1 MMEGRNI
8 RLIAASLLVV
18 VLAVLFAVDFTH
30 QAAEKHCNSASAE
43 NGTAAG
49 GAANA
54 TSALST
60 CNNYSK
66 NTPRIVPRPIVVKR

>member
-1 MMEGRNI
+1 M
-8 RLIAASLLVV
+8 IAASLLAV

-66 NTPRIVPRPIVVKR
+66 NTPRIVPRPIIVKR